1 VFVVDTALLPDPL
14 SQFLH
19 ALRSNFHDGKYIV
32 ISGQVSD
39 SETVKL
45 LFLGVHGLLT
55 YDQVPQSLTVA
66 VRAASAGNIWVPRR
80 VLQQYINVSS
90 RMFEASTKWGGGITR
105 REREI
110 VELLLRRLSNK
121 EIANALGISE
131 STVKFHLT
139 HVFAKFQV
147 TDRVSLQ
154 ESITQQR
161 VLDNTLA
168 LEPS

>member
-1 VFVVDTALLPDPL
+1 
-14 SQFLH
+14 
-19 ALRSNFHDGKYIV
+19 
-32 ISGQVSD
+32 
-39 SETVKL
+39 
-45 LFLGVHGLLT
+45 
-55 YDQVPQSLTVA
+55 
-66 VRAASAGNIWVPRR
+66 
-80 VLQQYINVSS
+80 
-90 RMFEASTKWGGGITR
+90 MFEASAKWGAGITR

-121 EIANALGISE
+121 GIATALGISE

-139 HVFAKFQV
+139 HIFAKFQV

-168 LEPS
+168 LDPS